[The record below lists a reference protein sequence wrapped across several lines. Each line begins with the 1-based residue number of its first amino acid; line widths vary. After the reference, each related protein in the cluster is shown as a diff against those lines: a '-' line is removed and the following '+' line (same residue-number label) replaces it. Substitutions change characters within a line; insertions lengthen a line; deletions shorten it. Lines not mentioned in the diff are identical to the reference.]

1 MLASRMSQIA
11 PSPTLRVTAEADR
24 LRRQGVDVVDL
35 GAGEPDFAT
44 PEHIKQAARDA
55 IDRNFTK
62 YTPSAGIVEL
72 REAICHRYLEDY
84 GVTFKPEETIVTAG
98 AKQALYNAAIALFEQ
113 GDEVITHAP
122 YWPTIPEQVKLAG
135 ATPVIVHTHAED
147 GFCIHAGP
155 ILNAITPRTKGII
168 INSPCNPTG
177 ALMSEEAMTE
187 IADVAAARG
196 LWVVADVTYEKLVYD
211 DRAHNLVRILVER
224 HRDRSVICSA
234 TSKAY
239 AMTGWRCG
247 WAIAPAK
254 AITAFNAVQGHSTS
268 NVASITQKA
277 AVAALA
283 GPQDSVEMMRLEY
296 MSRRDRVWEWLSDDP
311 RFTCVKPAGAFYLFP
326 YAAEALEPA
335 GVRTTA
341 EFAEALL
348 NEARVALTAGEGFDA
363 PGFLRLSYAT
373 SLDRLREGVTRI
385 HEFVRR
391 RERQGSRSTP
401 AAAGPLGAEI
411 TSR

>member
-1 MLASRMSQIA
+1 MMLASRMSRIA

-62 YTPSAGIVEL
+62 YTPSAGIAEL
-72 REAICHRYLEDY
+72 RDAICERYLQDY

-98 AKQALYNAAIALFEQ
+98 AKQALYNAAIALFEE

-135 ATPVIVHTHAED
+135 ATPVIVHTHADD
-147 GFCIHAGP
+147 GFRIHAES
-155 ILNAITPRTKGII
+155 IISAITPRTKAII

-177 ALMSEEAMTE
+177 ALISEDAMTA
-187 IADVAAARG
+187 IADAAAARG
-196 LWVVADVTYEKLVYD
+196 IWIVADVTYEKLVYD
-211 DRAHNLVRILVER
+211 SHPHNLVRILVDR

-254 AITAFNAVQGHSTS
+254 AISAFNAIQGHATS

-283 GPQDSVEMMRLEY
+283 GPQESGRY
-296 MSRRDRVWEWLSDDP
+296 R
-311 RFTCVKPAGAFYLFP
+311 
-326 YAAEALEPA
+326 
-335 GVRTTA
+335 
-341 EFAEALL
+341 
-348 NEARVALTAGEGFDA
+348 
-363 PGFLRLSYAT
+363 
-373 SLDRLREGVTRI
+373 
-385 HEFVRR
+385 
-391 RERQGSRSTP
+391 
-401 AAAGPLGAEI
+401 
-411 TSR
+411 

>member
-1 MLASRMSQIA
+1 MSRIA

-24 LRRQGVDVVDL
+24 LRRQGIDVVDL
-35 GAGEPDFAT
+35 GAGEPDFPT
-44 PEHIKQAARDA
+44 PAHIKQAARVA
-55 IDRNFTK
+55 IDQDFTK
-62 YTPSAGIVEL
+62 YTPSAGVMEL
-72 REAICHRYLEDY
+72 REAICSRYQEDY
-84 GVTFKPEETIVTAG
+84 GVTFRPEETIVTAG
-98 AKQALYNAAIALFEQ
+98 AKQALYNAAMALFEE

-147 GFCIHAGP
+147 GFLIHAQP
-155 ILNAITPRTKGII
+155 FLDAITPRTKGIV

-177 ALMSEEAMTE
+177 ALMSEAAMTA
-187 IADVAAARG
+187 IAEAAAKHG
-196 LWVVADVTYEKLVYD
+196 IWVVADVTYEKLVYD
-211 DRAHNLVRILVER
+211 SHPHNLVRILVDR

-277 AVAALA
+277 AIAALT
-283 GPQDSVEMMRLEY
+283 GPQESVAMMRREY
-296 MSRRDRVWEWLSDDP
+296 LTRRDRVWTWLTEDP
-311 RFTCVKPAGAFYLFP
+311 RFTCVKPLGAFYLFP

-335 GVRTTA
+335 GVRNTA

-348 NEARVALTAGEGFDA
+348 HEAHVALTAGEGFDA
-363 PGFLRLSYAT
+363 PGYLRLSYAT
-373 SLDRLREGVTRI
+373 SIDRLREGVTRI
-385 HEFVRR
+385 HEFVRQRELRGGR
-391 RERQGSRSTP
+391 REQGRG
-401 AAAGPLGAEI
+401 AASVPSAEI
-411 TSR
+411 SPR